1 VPDTGESVNKLIE
14 GFPQDGPQPPILPPQ
29 DGFLFLDREKF
40 HDSFAADVDAD
51 LAAFMAD
58 SQVPW
63 GLEALGGTISEAAW
77 RTKPSWYLVTTEDRM
92 IPPQA
97 QREMSGRAGATV
109 DEAAASHSVYV
120 SQPAAVADVIKKAA
134 SAT

>member
-1 VPDTGESVNKLIE
+1 
-14 GFPQDGPQPPILPPQ
+14 
-29 DGFLFLDREKF
+29 
-40 HDSFAADVDAD
+40 
-51 LAAFMAD
+51 MAD

-63 GLEALGGTISEAAW
+63 GLDALGGTISEAAW

-134 SAT
+134 STT

>member
-1 VPDTGESVNKLIE
+1 
-14 GFPQDGPQPPILPPQ
+14 
-29 DGFLFLDREKF
+29 
-40 HDSFAADVDAD
+40 
-51 LAAFMAD
+51 
-58 SQVPW
+58 
-63 GLEALGGTISEAAW
+63 
-77 RTKPSWYLVTTEDRM
+77 M

>member
-1 VPDTGESVNKLIE
+1 MP
-14 GFPQDGPQPPILPPQ
+14 GPV
-29 DGFLFLDREKF
+29 GARR
-40 HDSFAADVDAD
+40 
-51 LAAFMAD
+51 
-58 SQVPW
+58 
-63 GLEALGGTISEAAW
+63 LGGTISEAAW
-77 RTKPSWYLVTTEDRM
+77 RSKPSWYLVTTEDRM